1 MAPQREW
8 FEKDYYAIL
17 GVSETATAKEI
28 KSAYR
33 KLSRK
38 YHPDA
43 NAGDAASEE
52 RFKEISAAYD
62 VIGDDE
68 RRKEYDEVRRLGPV
82 GGGFGGGGPGG
93 GFSFTTDNLGDLGD
107 LFGNLFN
114 RGRGRGRGRD
124 GSTVGPAA
132 RRGSRDR
139 AAAVV
144 RGSGARR
151 HHHGEPHQR
160 RRVPHVPRHRCQAGH
175 DAEAVPALRRP
186 RDHRRQP
193 GLLLVQPAVPAV
205 WRHAVCIVEEPC
217 PTCHGS
223 GTELRARQVKVR
235 IPAGVQDGQRIR
247 LKGRGGPG
255 RNGGPNGDLYVVAK
269 VEPHPLF
276 GRRDND
282 LTITVPVTFAEA
294 ALGAEVKVPTLDG
307 SPVTIK
313 VPAGT
318 RSGRT
323 FRVKGRGVPSSKRAG
338 DLLVT
343 VEVAVPAKLTS
354 EERKAVEASGRG
366 VHASRRAP
374 IWGCS
379 AWLANAIV
387 PSTSSR
393 WPPSSPACIRRRCA
407 STSARVSSTRPAP
420 AAAAVATAT
429 TTSIERAASKS

>member
-17 GVSETATAKEI
+17 GVPETATAKEV

-43 NAGDAASEE
+43 NSGDAAAEE

-62 VIGDDE
+62 VIGDE
-68 RRKEYDEVRRLGPV
+68 ARRKEYDEVRRMGPV
-82 GGGFGGGGPGG
+82 GGGFGPGGAGGGYN
-93 GFSFTTDNLGDLGD
+93 FTTENLGDLGD

-124 GSTVGPAA
+124 SSTFGPQ
-132 RRGSRDR
+132 RGADLETELQLSFEG
-139 AAAVV
+139 AVQGV
-144 RGSGARR
+144 TTTVNITSDVACHTCHGSGAKP
-151 HHHGEPHQR
+151 GTMPTQC
-160 RRVPHVPRHRCQAGH
+160 PRCGGRGIIDDNQGFFSFS
-175 DAEAVPALRRP
+175 
-186 RDHRRQP
+186 QP
-193 GLLLVQPAVPAV
+193 CPQCGGTGV
-205 WRHAVCIVEEPC
+205 IIEEPC

-235 IPAGVQDGQRIR
+235 IPAGVQDGRRIR

-255 RNGGPNGDLYVVAK
+255 RNGGPNGDLYVITR

-282 LTITVPVTFAEA
+282 LTITVPITFAEA
-294 ALGAEVKVPTLDG
+294 SLGAEVKVPTLDG

-313 VPAGT
+313 VPGGT

-323 FRVKGRGVPSSKRAG
+323 FRVKGRGVPAGKRPG

-343 VEVAVPAKLTS
+343 VEVAVPAKLS
-354 EERKAVEASGRG
+354 ADERKAVEA
-366 VHASRRAP
+366 
-374 IWGCS
+374 
-379 AWLANAIV
+379 LAA
-387 PSTSSR
+387 
-393 WPPSSPACIRRRCA
+393 A
-407 STSARVSSTRPAP
+407 STESP
-420 AAAAVATAT
+420 
-429 TTSIERAASKS
+429 RAHLGV